1 MRGAWRRGGAGRAI
15 RRRWGVG
22 GHENSWLHF
31 GSPPFHCPYM
41 SVFAMFRSCFYSLVR
56 KALFAICLM
65 AAALHGPSALA
76 QTTVVSAPLV
86 TTSDLSGS
94 SPGIWLGFRFQVG
107 ATAQRI
113 HEWSAVFD
121 EPLNPMAV
129 KDGTVTLSLFAVDP
143 LTGFPTG
150 ASLASQRLTWGNGVN
165 TYAAADLGA
174 IATTTLNANMP
185 YALVAGGGTGGDINW
200 YNRSADYSFSGGF
213 APVGNGMTLV
223 GTGYGTGW
231 TTSPG
236 HVLTELKV
244 APAPVPTPVATTA
257 VPFLGGWAL
266 WALGLGL
273 MGGGAWRLRRK
284 IA

>member
-1 MRGAWRRGGAGRAI
+1 MF
-15 RRRWGVG
+15 
-22 GHENSWLHF
+22 HSFL
-31 GSPPFHCPYM
+31 PFP
-41 SVFAMFRSCFYSLVR
+41 VR
-56 KALFAICLM
+56 KALFALCLM
-65 AAALHGPSALA
+65 AAALHAPSVLA
-76 QTTVVSAPLV
+76 QATVVSAPLSA
-86 TTSDLSGS
+86 TLNSSGTV
-94 SPGIWLGFRFQVG
+94 PGIWIGFRFQVG

-113 HEWSAVFD
+113 HEWSAFFD
-121 EPLNPMAV
+121 VVLAPAAV
-129 KDGTVTLSLFAVDP
+129 NNGTVTLSLFAVDP

-150 ASLASQRLTWGNGVN
+150 ASLASQTLTWVNGVN

-200 YNRSADYSFSGGF
+200 YTRFVDYSFSDGF
-213 APVGNGMTLV
+213 APVGDGWMLV
-223 GTGYGTGW
+223 GTGSGTSW
-231 TTSPG
+231 TTQTG
-236 HVLTELKV
+236 YVVTELKV
-244 APAPVPTPVATTA
+244 APAPAPVAATA